1 VTFAHKLYAIG
12 IGLFGQDLMARFV
25 GPGLI
30 ALVIKI
36 ISAALSYI
44 MLVSFARLMTPTAYG
59 HFGLMLNLAIVLSS
73 IACLGLSNGV
83 MRFWTGHLARGE
95 RSFAQGF
102 TVAAQRILLAVS
114 VAMLIV
120 GLALSYVGVGQS
132 IFGMQTGAL
141 FVAALAGAFAFG
153 DYYSSA
159 LRAQGKVMWS
169 LFPRDILWRILA
181 TAAAFITAHYFSIL
195 SAGSALLCCA
205 GTMICL
211 CGAQAIAS
219 RRAAHA
225 LTGNAEPQS
234 NWRYWRKPLLPLA
247 GASILYAMI
256 QQLDVVV
263 VGALLGADEAGAYF
277 AAQKT
282 ASLLGLVM
290 IAGGLVAAPLMS
302 AAFQGGQRLELQRL
316 CKLLAAAI
324 ALTTLLG
331 LVGVAVFGKLL
342 LSIFDPTYVSAYAI
356 LMVLALGY
364 TIDAMAGPT
373 AYLMQMTSL
382 EGAYLRVMAIVYAFV
397 LTLQVVFV
405 PIYGAIA
412 AAAAT
417 AAGVCLWNIIAIR
430 LLRKSIGVDSSIL
443 SFFVAAKT
451 P

>member
-1 VTFAHKLYAIG
+1 
-12 IGLFGQDLMARFV
+12 
-25 GPGLI
+25 
-30 ALVIKI
+30 
-36 ISAALSYI
+36 
-44 MLVSFARLMTPTAYG
+44 
-59 HFGLMLNLAIVLSS
+59 
-73 IACLGLSNGV
+73 
-83 MRFWTGHLARGE
+83 
-95 RSFAQGF
+95 
-102 TVAAQRILLAVS
+102 
-114 VAMLIV
+114 
-120 GLALSYVGVGQS
+120 
-132 IFGMQTGAL
+132 
-141 FVAALAGAFAFG
+141 
-153 DYYSSA
+153 

-181 TAAAFITAHYFSIL
+181 TAAAFIIAHYFGIL
-195 SAGSALLCCA
+195 STGAALLCCA
-205 GTMICL
+205 GTMMCV
-211 CGAQAIAS
+211 CGAQALVS
-219 RRAAHA
+219 RRAAHV
-225 LTGNAEPQS
+225 LTSNARPQS
-234 NWRYWRKPLLPLA
+234 NWRYWRRPLLPLA

-302 AAFQGGQRLELQRL
+302 AAFQAGQRLELQRL
-316 CKLLAAAI
+316 CKLLAATI
-324 ALTTLLG
+324 AFTTLLG
-331 LVGVAVFGKLL
+331 LLAVAVFGKTL
-342 LSIFDPTYVSAYAI
+342 LSIFDPTYESAYAV

-364 TIDAMAGPT
+364 AIDAMAGPT

-382 EGAYLRVMAIVYAFV
+382 ESAYLRVMAIVYAFV
-397 LTLQVVFV
+397 LALQVVFV

-443 SFFVAAKT
+443 SFFVAAKA